1 MSASNICIIVIPL
14 KDDEATNAQV
24 EIIRRTLQLLANDI
38 DCTIQFNE
46 IVQTNITDQESIE
59 Q

>member
-1 MSASNICIIVIPL
+1 MSALNICIIVIPL
-14 KDDEATNAQV
+14 KDDEATIAQV
-24 EIIRRTLQLLANDI
+24 ELIRQTLQILANDI

-46 IVQTNITDQESIE
+46 ILQTSIAEEPIE